1 MQKAVIDVDEG
12 GVSAAAATVITV
24 EQYASVPQKVV
35 KVTAD
40 RPFLYM
46 IIDRST
52 NLPLFIGTTSSVE

>member
-12 GVSAAAATVITV
+12 GVSAAAATVIAV
-24 EQYASVPQKVV
+24 EKYVSIPQKTV

-46 IIDRST
+46 IIDRTT
-52 NLPLFIGTTSSVE
+52 NLPLFIGTTTSVE